1 MKTFKSVAALK
12 AAAEK
17 ACKKTLND
25 QVKDLVEK
33 KIKEK
38 AQEVVYD
45 SYSPV
50 QYVRRRWLGT
60 MFAIIP
66 GNYSI
71 RIYDIDPANEQQR
84 QGTPLAPGYLAQMI
98 NDTGAPNVFTNGV
111 YPWMHPRPF
120 YDEAIEELDGS
131 AELISVARAGFLAN
145 I

>member
-1 MKTFKSVAALK
+1 MKTFKSLAALE
-12 AAAEK
+12 AAAK
-17 ACKKTLND
+17 VSAKKTLNN

-50 QYVRRRWLGT
+50 QYVRRHWLGT

-111 YPWMHPRPF
+111 YPWMGPRPF
-120 YDEAIEELDGS
+120 YKRTVEELNGS
-131 AELISVARAGFLAN
+131 SELISVVRAGFLAN

>member
-1 MKTFKSVAALK
+1 MKTFKSVATLK

-25 QVKDLVEK
+25 QIKYLVEE
-33 KIKEK
+33 KIGEK
-38 AQEVVYD
+38 VDELVYE

-50 QYVRRRWLGT
+50 IYERRGGLSDTFESR
-60 MFAIIP
+60 MVE
-66 GNYSI
+66 
-71 RIYDIDPANEQQR
+71 PANESVE
-84 QGTPLAPGYLAQMI
+84 GYPLPPHGVLAQWI
-98 NDTGAPNVFTNGV
+98 NDTGVPNVFNGKD

-131 AELISVARAGFLAN
+131 AELISVARAGFYAN